1 MSDQADSPVEQTAA
15 PAAAPALADTAAT
28 TATPDPIMARLDELA
43 ASVSS
48 LRTPEPAAEEPSYSL
63 QDLAY
68 PQAEPAAA
76 DGEPAQDYGYQDP
89 DTQAWEQIQQTIQQ
103 QVQAGIQQAVT
114 PMRIQQQAA
123 ALEQEFPELSKPEV
137 ATRVVNATRQMAE
150 RMGQANNLPPEAIA
164 ALSRDPQMVRLAY
177 LAERA
182 TSQAAQETPVGGAGA
197 HLEGASAQVD
207 APEEDF
213 MDRIVNA
220 KERNSFW
227 T

>member
-15 PAAAPALADTAAT
+15 PAAAPAPATDTTT
-28 TATPDPIMARLDELA
+28 TAPDPIMARLDELA

-48 LRTPEPAAEEPSYSL
+48 LRTPEPAAAEEPQYSL

-68 PQAEPAAA
+68 PQAEPAVEG
-76 DGEPAQDYGYQDP
+76 DPTTDYPGYQDP

-123 ALEQEFPELSKPEV
+123 ALEQEFPELAKPEV

-220 KERNSFW
+220 KERNAFW